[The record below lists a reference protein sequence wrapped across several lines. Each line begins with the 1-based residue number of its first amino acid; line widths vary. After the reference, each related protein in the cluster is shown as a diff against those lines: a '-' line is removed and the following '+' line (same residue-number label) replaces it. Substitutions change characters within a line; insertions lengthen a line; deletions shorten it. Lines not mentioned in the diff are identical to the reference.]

1 MRKLFSLFFAL
12 AMILSFLPVY
22 AAADGDAP
30 EMSGEEARLR
40 AAVAEAAAAVAAAD
54 DGYVEDSTE
63 YELYDALILSDDL
76 TLPENFTLSVLGA
89 VTVPD
94 GVTLTVNG
102 HIEVY
107 GDIVVSSGGR
117 LLIDTEL
124 HEWGFSLANVYV
136 WEGGKLTV
144 EAGGELESHGELYID
159 TGTAIRMDGSYTQ
172 GTDTYD
178 DIEYCMLT
186 LCVPCDSAEIDL
198 PGLPTELATLLCEV
212 YSEEAL
218 LSALSLAE
226 SVSNKMQ
233 ILTGYRQITLHSD
246 VTVGKNVRL
255 ELRQMAD
262 VALAQGVV
270 LTNYGEIWANA
281 WDARLTAAPGSEIW
295 NFGEIWFYS
304 ENNVLEIQEGAE
316 LWDNG
321 LPGNLSV
328 ASMCKFI
335 CNGTQSSLDIQPGM
349 SAEKEFPAYINART
363 GKEVAVAFAAG
374 IRKVNVESDLVSE
387 HSIVVPEGAKLFVL
401 PGASLTIRPEDSLT
415 NNGTIIVDGTLN
427 AAGSYY
433 GESAYVSRQGT
444 VTPDTVPQRTEL
456 VMEAPSLV
464 GPDSLDTNA
473 WGVYDVYT
481 FAENDEQIPSSAE
494 WSIVKTTVADAE
506 IDPETGD
513 LYAGT
518 SPGEIVIRASTEYG
532 SCDKTILVVQGENT
546 PGLFI
551 EGPHSLDTNAWG
563 VYDVCTYAENGELFY
578 VSDVEWELIFVTDAP
593 LDFAFYHDTG
603 EMYAGTS
610 PGEIILQATTEYGT
624 CEKTVRIVQR
634 KGPLAKD
641 EPTVPNE
648 EAPPME
654 GGLVIPIWIAVLML
668 AVLLAAIVF
677 AIARIVIA
685 VRRKKKRKS

>member
-1 MRKLFSLFFAL
+1 MKKRLSLFFAL
-12 AMILSFLPVY
+12 ILILSVLPVY
-22 AAADGDAP
+22 AAADGEAP

-102 HIEVY
+102 HIGVY

-159 TGTAIRMDGSYTQ
+159 TGTAIRMDGTYTQ
-172 GTDTYD
+172 GTDTSYKGT
-178 DIEYCMLT
+178 EYCMLT

-198 PGLPTELATLLCEV
+198 PGLPTELATLLCEI

-226 SVSNKMQ
+226 TVSNKMQ

-321 LPGNLSV
+321 LPENLSV
-328 ASMCKFI
+328 APMCKFI

-374 IRKVNVESDLVSE
+374 IRKVNVESDLISE
-387 HSIVVPEGAKLFVL
+387 HSIVVPEGAKLFIL

-433 GESAYVSRQGT
+433 GESAYVSKQGT

-494 WSIVKTTVADAE
+494 WRIVKTTVADAE
-506 IDPETGD
+506 IDPETGL

-518 SPGEIVIRASTEYG
+518 FPGEIVIRASTEYG
-532 SCDKTILVVQGENT
+532 SCDKTILVVQGEST

-551 EGPHSLDTNAWG
+551 EGPDSLG
-563 VYDVCTYAENGELFY
+563 VEGQPGYDVCAYDENGQKFY
-578 VSDVEWELIFVTDAP
+578 LDAEWSIVETDIA
-593 LDFAFYHDTG
+593 DAAIDAETG
-603 EMYAGTS
+603 LLHTGSS
-610 PGEIILQATTEYGT
+610 PGKIVLRATTVYGI
-624 CEKTVRIVQR
+624 CEKTVTV
-634 KGPLAKD
+634 
-641 EPTVPNE
+641 EPYAE
-648 EAPPME
+648 
-654 GGLVIPIWIAVLML
+654 LVIPVWAAVLVL

-677 AIARIVIA
+677 AVVRIVIA
-685 VRRKKKRKS
+685 VRRRKKRKS

>member
-1 MRKLFSLFFAL
+1 MKKLLSLFFAL

-94 GVTLTVNG
+94 GVTLTVTTKLYDNTG
-102 HIEVY
+102 AEIK
-107 GDIVVSSGGR
+107 GLSGVSSGGR

-159 TGTAIRMDGSYTQ
+159 TGTAIRMDGTYTQ
-172 GTDTYD
+172 GTDTSYKGT
-178 DIEYCMLT
+178 EYCMLT

-226 SVSNKMQ
+226 TVSNKMQ

-304 ENNVLEIQEGAE
+304 E
-316 LWDNG
+316 
-321 LPGNLSV
+321 
-328 ASMCKFI
+328 
-335 CNGTQSSLDIQPGM
+335 T
-349 SAEKEFPAYINART
+349 
-363 GKEVAVAFAAG
+363 
-374 IRKVNVESDLVSE
+374 
-387 HSIVVPEGAKLFVL
+387 
-401 PGASLTIRPEDSLT
+401 
-415 NNGTIIVDGTLN
+415 
-427 AAGSYY
+427 
-433 GESAYVSRQGT
+433 
-444 VTPDTVPQRTEL
+444 
-456 VMEAPSLV
+456 
-464 GPDSLDTNA
+464 
-473 WGVYDVYT
+473 
-481 FAENDEQIPSSAE
+481 
-494 WSIVKTTVADAE
+494 
-506 IDPETGD
+506 
-513 LYAGT
+513 
-518 SPGEIVIRASTEYG
+518 
-532 SCDKTILVVQGENT
+532 
-546 PGLFI
+546 
-551 EGPHSLDTNAWG
+551 
-563 VYDVCTYAENGELFY
+563 
-578 VSDVEWELIFVTDAP
+578 
-593 LDFAFYHDTG
+593 
-603 EMYAGTS
+603 
-610 PGEIILQATTEYGT
+610 
-624 CEKTVRIVQR
+624 
-634 KGPLAKD
+634 
-641 EPTVPNE
+641 
-648 EAPPME
+648 
-654 GGLVIPIWIAVLML
+654 
-668 AVLLAAIVF
+668 
-677 AIARIVIA
+677 
-685 VRRKKKRKS
+685 

>member
-1 MRKLFSLFFAL
+1 MKKLLSLFFAL
-12 AMILSFLPVY
+12 AMVLSFLPVY

-40 AAVAEAAAAVAAAD
+40 AAVAEAAAAVGAAD

-89 VTVPD
+89 LTVPD

-102 HIEVY
+102 HIEVH

-117 LLIDTEL
+117 LLIDTVL

-136 WEGGKLTV
+136 WEGGTLTV
-144 EAGGELESHGELYID
+144 EAGGELESHGELHID
-159 TGTAIRMDGSYTQ
+159 TGTAIRMDGTYTQ
-172 GTDTYD
+172 GTDTYNE
-178 DIEYCMLT
+178 IEYCMLT
-186 LCVPCDSAEIDL
+186 ICVPCDSAEIDL

-226 SVSNKMQ
+226 TVSNKMQ

-246 VTVGKNVRL
+246 ATVGKNVRL
-255 ELRQMAD
+255 ELRQMAN

-270 LTNYGEIWANA
+270 LTNYGEIWADA

-304 ENNVLEIQEGAE
+304 ENNVIEIQEGAE

-328 ASMCKFI
+328 APMCKFI

-349 SAEKEFPAYINART
+349 SAEKEFPAYINARP

-387 HSIVVPEGAKLFVL
+387 RSIAVPEGAKLFVL

-433 GESAYVSRQGT
+433 GESAYVSTQGT

-464 GPDSLDTNA
+464 GPDSLDTYA

-494 WSIVKTTVADAE
+494 WSIVETTVADAE

-518 SPGEIVIRASTEYG
+518 SAGEIVIRASTEYG
-532 SCDKTILVVQGENT
+532 SCDKTIFVVPGENT
-546 PGLFI
+546 LELFI
-551 EGPHSLDTNAWG
+551 DGPDSLGVEGQPS
-563 VYDVCTYAENGELFY
+563 YSVCAYNENGEQIYLLDAEW
-578 VSDVEWELIFVTDAP
+578 SIVETDIA
-593 LDFAFYHDTG
+593 DAAIDAETG
-603 EMYAGTS
+603 LLYTGSS
-610 PGEIILQATTEYGT
+610 PGKIVLRATTAYGI
-624 CEKTVRIVQR
+624 CEKTVTV
-634 KGPLAKD
+634 
-641 EPTVPNE
+641 EPYAE
-648 EAPPME
+648 
-654 GGLVIPIWIAVLML
+654 LVIPVWVAVLVLL
-668 AVLLAAIVF
+668 ALLAAIVF

>member
-1 MRKLFSLFFAL
+1 MKKLLSLFFAL
-12 AMILSFLPVY
+12 AMVLSFLPVY

-30 EMSGEEARLR
+30 EISGEEARLR

-102 HIEVY
+102 HIGVY

-159 TGTAIRMDGSYTQ
+159 TGTAIRMDGTYTQ
-172 GTDTYD
+172 GTDTSYKGT
-178 DIEYCMLT
+178 EYCMLT

-226 SVSNKMQ
+226 TVSNKMQ

-328 ASMCKFI
+328 APMCKFI

-374 IRKVNVESDLVSE
+374 IRKVNVESDLISE
-387 HSIVVPEGAKLFVL
+387 RSIVVPKGAKLFIL
-401 PGASLTIRPEDSLT
+401 PGASLTMRPEDSFT

-433 GESAYVSRQGT
+433 GESAYVSRQGM

-481 FAENDEQIPSSAE
+481 FAENDEQIPSFAE

-518 SPGEIVIRASTEYG
+518 SPGEIT
-532 SCDKTILVVQGENT
+532 
-546 PGLFI
+546 
-551 EGPHSLDTNAWG
+551 
-563 VYDVCTYAENGELFY
+563 
-578 VSDVEWELIFVTDAP
+578 
-593 LDFAFYHDTG
+593 
-603 EMYAGTS
+603 
-610 PGEIILQATTEYGT
+610 LQAITEYGT
-624 CEKTVRIVQR
+624 CEKTVTVVTSK
-634 KGPLAKD
+634 KGSS
-641 EPTVPNE
+641 
-648 EAPPME
+648 EAPFTPE
-654 GGLVIPIWIAVLML
+654 PFIDGPDFLEAGGGCGYSVCAYDENGQKFYLDAEWSIVETDIADATIDAGTGLLDTGFSPGKIVLRATTIYGYGTFEKTVTVGPYEGLVIPVWAAVLVL

-677 AIARIVIA
+677 AVVRIVIA

>member
-1 MRKLFSLFFAL
+1 M
-12 AMILSFLPVY
+12 
-22 AAADGDAP
+22 
-30 EMSGEEARLR
+30 
-40 AAVAEAAAAVAAAD
+40 
-54 DGYVEDSTE
+54 
-63 YELYDALILSDDL
+63 
-76 TLPENFTLSVLGA
+76 
-89 VTVPD
+89 
-94 GVTLTVNG
+94 
-102 HIEVY
+102 
-107 GDIVVSSGGR
+107 
-117 LLIDTEL
+117 
-124 HEWGFSLANVYV
+124 
-136 WEGGKLTV
+136 
-144 EAGGELESHGELYID
+144 
-159 TGTAIRMDGSYTQ
+159 
-172 GTDTYD
+172 
-178 DIEYCMLT
+178 
-186 LCVPCDSAEIDL
+186 
-198 PGLPTELATLLCEV
+198 
-212 YSEEAL
+212 
-218 LSALSLAE
+218 LAE

-506 IDPETGD
+506 IDPETG
-513 LYAGT
+513 
-518 SPGEIVIRASTEYG
+518 
-532 SCDKTILVVQGENT
+532 
-546 PGLFI
+546 GL
-551 EGPHSLDTNAWG
+551 
-563 VYDVCTYAENGELFY
+563 
-578 VSDVEWELIFVTDAP
+578 
-593 LDFAFYHDTG
+593 
-603 EMYAGTS
+603 YAGTS

-641 EPTVPNE
+641 EPTVSNE

-654 GGLVIPIWIAVLML
+654 GGLVIPTMEGELVILIWIAVLML

-677 AIARIVIA
+677 AVVRIVIA
-685 VRRKKKRKS
+685 VRRKKERKS